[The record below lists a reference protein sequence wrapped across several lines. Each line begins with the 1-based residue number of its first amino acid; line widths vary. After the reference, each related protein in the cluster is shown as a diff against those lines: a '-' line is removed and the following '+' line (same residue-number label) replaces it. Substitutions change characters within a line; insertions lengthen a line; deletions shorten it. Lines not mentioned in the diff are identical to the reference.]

1 MALTLRPP
9 HQPVKKKAVIDG
21 MIIRFV
27 PDCADVLFY
36 LAVVDAEELIRTSS
50 HVHIVRFSFG
60 TLPVQKLVDR
70 FILRGILEQGG
81 HDLEQGLTEPAGSTF
96 GSFVAL

>member
-1 MALTLRPP
+1 M
-9 HQPVKKKAVIDG
+9 
-21 MIIRFV
+21 
-27 PDCADVLFY
+27 CFY

-60 TLPVQKLVDR
+60 NASGSETGRQVHSP
-70 FILRGILEQGG
+70 GILEQGG
-81 HDLEQGLTEPAGSTF
+81 HDPEQGLTEPAGSTF

>member
-1 MALTLRPP
+1 M
-9 HQPVKKKAVIDG
+9 
-21 MIIRFV
+21 
-27 PDCADVLFY
+27 CFY

-96 GSFVAL
+96 GSFVALSCAALTAPHRDRHLQKQ

>member
-1 MALTLRPP
+1 MERL
-9 HQPVKKKAVIDG
+9 
-21 MIIRFV
+21 FV
-27 PDCADVLFY
+27 LFQAAQMRFY
-36 LAVVDAEELIRTSS
+36 LAVVDAEELIRTGS

-96 GSFVAL
+96 GSFVALGVVLP

>member
-1 MALTLRPP
+1 MFQTA
-9 HQPVKKKAVIDG
+9 Q
-21 MIIRFV
+21 M
-27 PDCADVLFY
+27 CFY
-36 LAVVDAEELIRTSS
+36 LAVVDAEELIRSGG
-50 HVHIVRFSFG
+50 HVDIVRLSFG

-96 GSFVAL
+96 GSFVALCVVSARTAPHRDRHLQKQ

>member
-1 MALTLRPP
+1 M
-9 HQPVKKKAVIDG
+9 
-21 MIIRFV
+21 
-27 PDCADVLFY
+27 CFY

-96 GSFVAL
+96 GSFVALLVVLP

>member
-50 HVHIVRFSFG
+50 HVHIVRFS
-60 TLPVQKLVDR
+60 
-70 FILRGILEQGG
+70 LRNASGSETGRQVHSPHSGAGG
-81 HDLEQGLTEPAGSTF
+81 HDLEQGLTEPGSTF